1 MLNKQKYNG
10 NFFGIQSF
18 RITFA
23 HEISTFQLY
32 KITFPIIMKTKWTI
46 DSSQSDVMI
55 KNRHSIIAYLD
66 GTINKFEGHVDIQDN
81 ELEDASIEF
90 ALDINNTDTKLEQI
104 DTHLRLND
112 LFDTTEYPVISFK
125 STSFQKVNK
134 NINFLKGNL
143 TIKNITKV
151 IELDAEFIGINT
163 TNGIEKAAFEIIGK
177 INRKDFG
184 LKYNSFAQTGGL
196 AIGQDI
202 KLIANLEF
210 TA

>member
-1 MLNKQKYNG
+1 MLKNRKYIG

-18 RITFA
+18 RFTFA
-23 HEISTFQLY
+23 FGILTFPPH

-55 KNRHSIIAYLD
+55 KNRHSIIGYLD
-66 GTINKFEGHVDIQDN
+66 GTIHKFKGHVDIRNN

-90 ALDINNTDTKLEQI
+90 VLDVNNSNSTLEQI
-104 DTHLRLND
+104 DTHLKLND
-112 LFDTTEYPVISFK
+112 IFATNEYPAITFK

-143 TIKNITKV
+143 TIKNITKI

-163 TNGIEKAAFEIIGK
+163 TNGIEKAAFEIVGK

-184 LKYNSFAQTGGL
+184 LQYNSFAQSGGL

>member
-1 MLNKQKYNG
+1 M
-10 NFFGIQSF
+10 
-18 RITFA
+18 T
-23 HEISTFQLY
+23 T
-32 KITFPIIMKTKWTI
+32 TWTI
-46 DSSQSDVMI
+46 DSNQSDVLI
-55 KNRHSIIAYLD
+55 KIRHSIIAYLA
-66 GTINKFEGHVDIQDN
+66 GTINKFKGHIDIQDN
-81 ELEDASIEF
+81 EIEDASIEF
-90 ALDINNTDTKLEQI
+90 SLDVNNKDTKIEQI

-112 LFDTTEYPVISFK
+112 FLDINEYPIISFK

-151 IELDAEFIGINT
+151 VELDAEFIGINAN
-163 TNGIEKAAFEIIGK
+163 NGDRKAAFEITGA

-184 LKYNSFAQTGGL
+184 LTFNSFNQTGGL

>member
-1 MLNKQKYNG
+1 
-10 NFFGIQSF
+10 
-18 RITFA
+18 
-23 HEISTFQLY
+23 
-32 KITFPIIMKTKWTI
+32 MKTKWTI

-66 GTINKFEGHVDIQDN
+66 GTIHKFKGHVDIQNN

-90 ALDINNTDTKLEQI
+90 ALDVNNTDTKLEQR
-104 DTHLRLND
+104 DMHVKLND
-112 LFDTTEYPVISFK
+112 FFDTNEYPVISFK

-177 INRKDFG
+177 INSKDFD
-184 LKYNSFAQTGGL
+184 LKFNSYTQTGGL